1 MQPIFKVSDR
11 VFWDKRGWG
20 TIKHISLDPSN
31 KYPIIVEFDNKTD
44 SISFTL
50 AGYYHEDDLV
60 PSLSFTEYEM
70 IRFSQVRPR
79 PDLKE
84 GELIWVRNDG
94 GEWLYKRFYAWT
106 DKGVY
111 VTNQYNMLQYKYTQ
125 YSVECPVK

>member
-1 MQPIFKVSDR
+1 MQPIFKLSDR
-11 VFWDKRGWG
+11 VFWYKKGWG
-20 TIKHISLDPSN
+20 KITNIRNDDKD
-31 KYPIIVEFDNKTD
+31 YPIIVDFYGVLR
-44 SISFTL
+44 SFTL
-50 AGYYHEDDLV
+50 DGKYYITDPFL
-60 PSLSFTEYEM
+60 SLSFTEYNF
-70 IRFSQVRPR
+70 ITGGFSQVRPR